1 MQAALQQE
9 FDAQAQRMRLFAQR
23 AAQCA
28 AKRHRE
34 AGLTGRA
41 FHARRLPCELAIREL
56 PDPECEIA
64 LPLLRFHRY
73 AFGFEN
79 TFLIQREI
87 VRECFAR
94 ISAR

>member
-1 MQAALQQE
+1 
-9 FDAQAQRMRLFAQR
+9 MRLFAQS

-34 AGLTGRA
+34 TRLAGRA
-41 FHARRLPCELAIREL
+41 FYARRLPCELAFSEL

-79 TFLIQREI
+79 VLLIEREI
-87 VRECFAR
+87 IRECFAC